1 MTVYLVRHGRDDDT
15 VRGGWSDASLSA
27 VGISQAE
34 ALAARLKSDEAFHA
48 GVIYTSD
55 LPRAKETAQILGEAL
70 SLPVIDRPAF
80 RETNNGVLAGMKN
93 EIADEKYPNLY
104 WNSLGWN
111 QTYPEGESPHSFYK
125 RIMGAWKAFRR
136 EVENKSHDVILVTH
150 GGVIN
155 VILHIERGMWYSNK
169 RRGFYTPNAGIVA
182 VPLRDQKEEKHEKTS
197 DLSK

>member
-136 EVENKSHDVILVTH
+136 EVENKPHDVILVTH

-182 VPLRDQKEEKHEKTS
+182 VPLHDQKEEKHEKTS

>member
-1 MTVYLVRHGRDDDT
+1 MTIYLIRHGKDDDT
-15 VRGGWSDASLSA
+15 MRGGWSNTPLTAE
-27 VGISQAE
+27 GIAQVE
-34 ALAARLKSDEAFHA
+34 ALAVQVASLPKIEY
-48 GVIYTSD
+48 IYTSD
-55 LPRAKETAQILGEAL
+55 LLRAQQTATILSKKICVPVETLTE
-70 SLPVIDRPAF
+70 F
-80 RETNNGVLAGMKN
+80 REVNNGILAGMKN

-182 VPLRDQKEEKHEKTS
+182 VPLRDRKVDGDEIHT